1 MKEAAMSTRVLRR
14 IAFALCVLIPLV
26 LLVTLRVEAARR
38 QRPARPSAAERTAQI
53 EAKVDPII
61 RAAMAEHGTP
71 GLVLAVVD
79 GGQVVLSKGYGVR
92 ALPSGDVPDGD
103 TVFSIGSISKAVT
116 AVGAMLLV
124 EDGKI
129 RLDDAIGKYLPALP
143 PAWHPITIRQLMTH
157 TSGIPAVQKVP
168 TFAAALQ
175 EAASQPL
182 RFSPGTDQEYNNFNF
197 AIIGQLIEAV
207 SGAPYLE
214 YMQRRVFTPL
224 RMSSTGVNV
233 ASPNRATGYSIGPK
247 KLRQAAPDFVAG
259 GYGVPSG
266 GLESTLN
273 DLLKLE
279 AALWQQ
285 KLMKVVTY
293 RQMLAPTIPPGTQH
307 PWHFTPGWQRRMA
320 EGTEVLAKNGAVPG
334 FTSMWQRLPG
344 RGSAVIL
351 LWNLRGK
358 GNDFWR
364 PSARLVQALFGV
376 PPPGKGGA
384 DEPNA
389 EAAEGD

>member
-1 MKEAAMSTRVLRR
+1 MPPMPISAGRQTAL
-14 IAFALCVLIPLV
+14 ALCILI
-26 LLVTLRVEAARR
+26 LLAAGSATGAKPGRRSPAARE
-38 QRPARPSAAERTAQI
+38 ARI

-79 GGQVVLSKGYGVR
+79 GGQVVLTKGYGVR
-92 ALPSGDVPDGD
+92 SLPSGPPPDGD

-124 EDGKI
+124 DDGKI
-129 RLDDAIGKYLPALP
+129 HLDDAIGKYLPALP

-157 TSGIPAVQKVP
+157 TSGIPKVEKAP
-168 TFAAALQ
+168 TFAAALK

-182 RFSPGTDQEYNNFNF
+182 RFPPGTDQEYNNFNF

-207 SGAPYLE
+207 SGTPYLD
-214 YMQRRVFTPL
+214 YMQSRVFTPL
-224 RMSSTGVNV
+224 HMDSTGVNV
-233 ASPNRATGYSIGPK
+233 TSSNRATGYSIGPK
-247 KLRQAAPDFVAG
+247 KLRPAAPDFVAG

-279 AALWQQ
+279 SALWQQ
-285 KLMKVVTY
+285 KLMKVGTY
-293 RQMLAPTIPPGTQH
+293 RQMGAPTIPPGVQH
-307 PWHFTPGWQRRMA
+307 PWHFTPGWQRRVA

-334 FTSMWQRLPG
+334 FSSMWQRLPG

-351 LWNLRGK
+351 LWNLRGQ

-364 PSARLVQALFGV
+364 PAARLVQALFSV
-376 PPPGKGGA
+376 PPPKKAGA
-384 DEPNA
+384 AEPNI
-389 EAAEGD
+389 EPDTETDAEGTEGG

>member
-1 MKEAAMSTRVLRR
+1 MPPMPTRVLRR
-14 IAFALCVLIPLV
+14 IALALCVLPLIPLI
-26 LLVTLRVEAARR
+26 TLRVEAARR
-38 QRPARPSAAERTAQI
+38 QRPAPAKRTARI

-79 GGQVVLSKGYGVR
+79 GGQVVLTKGYGVR
-92 ALPSGDVPDGD
+92 SLPSGAVPDAD

-116 AVGAMLLV
+116 AAGAMLLV

-129 RLDDAIGKYLPALP
+129 HLDDAIGRYLPALP

-157 TSGIPAVQKVP
+157 TSGIPQVDKAP

-175 EAASQPL
+175 QAANRPL
-182 RFSPGTDQEYNNFNF
+182 RFPPGTDQEYNNFNF

-207 SGAPYLE
+207 SGIPYLDF
-214 YMQRRVFTPL
+214 MQRRVFTPL
-224 RMSSTGVNV
+224 HMDSTGVNV
-233 ASPNRATGYSIGPK
+233 ASQNRAAGYSLGPK
-247 KLRQAAPDFVAG
+247 KLRPAAPEFVAG

-285 KLMKVVTY
+285 KLMKVGTY
-293 RQMLAPTIPPGTQH
+293 RQMLAPTIPPGAQH

-334 FTSMWQRLPG
+334 FSSMWQRLPG
-344 RGSAVIL
+344 RGCAVIL

-364 PSARLVQALFGV
+364 PSAKLVQALFGV

-384 DEPNA
+384 AEPDA